1 MASFGQ
7 RLRQAREARNITL
20 QEIAATTKIGTR
32 ALQALEWERFEQ
44 LPGGIFNKGFV
55 RAYARC
61 VGLDEEET
69 VAAYMEAAKVAPP
82 ETDMQT
88 LATQVEAARPKRG
101 GGPNAG
107 TVVGILAVLVALVLG
122 GLWLRE
128 HRRESREAAEAQNR
142 EARAAV
148 SVTAPTVTPPVASPV
163 TSSGTQTDP
172 NGAVTSATNST
183 VEATQNTATPVAD
196 QKTASAPAPEVG
208 ATPVEVSITATSRAW
223 ISVLSDDKAAETF
236 TMDPSKPDMSSR
248 SYKAKERV
256 RLTLGNPTGVTVTYN
271 GKPAGA
277 LGKAGQRAVV
287 TFTAEGI
294 EKQ

>member
-1 MASFGQ
+1 VASFGQ

-82 ETDMQT
+82 ETDMQA
-88 LATQVEAARPKRG
+88 LATQVEAARPPKRG
-101 GGPNAG
+101 GGPNAA
-107 TVVGILAVLVALVLG
+107 TVVGILAVLVALGLG

-128 HRRESREAAEAQNR
+128 HRKESRESAEAQSR

-148 SVTAPTVTPPVASPV
+148 SVMAPTVTPPVTSPVASPV
-163 TSSGTQTDP
+163 TPTDP
-172 NGAVTSATNST
+172 NAAVTSATNST
-183 VEATQNTATPVAD
+183 VDATQNTV
-196 QKTASAPAPEVG
+196 QPAPQG
-208 ATPVEVSITATSRAW
+208 AALANAAPVEVSITANSRAW
-223 ISVLSDDKAAETF
+223 ISVLSDDKPAETL
-236 TMDPSKPDMSSR
+236 TMDPSKPEMSSR

-256 RLTLGNPTGVTVTYN
+256 KLTLGNPAGVTVTYN
-271 GKPAGA
+271 GKPAGT

-287 TFTAEGI
+287 TFTAGGI

>member
-1 MASFGQ
+1 VASFGQ
-7 RLRQAREARNITL
+7 KLRQAREARNITL

-107 TVVGILAVLVALVLG
+107 TVVGVLAVLVALVLG

-128 HRRESREAAEAQNR
+128 HRKESRESAEAQS
-142 EARAAV
+142 RASA
-148 SVTAPTVTPPVASPV
+148 SVMAPAVTPPAASPVASPV
-163 TSSGTQTDP
+163 TGTDP
-172 NGAVTSATNST
+172 NATVTSATNPT
-183 VEATQNTATPVAD
+183 VDASQNTVGEKA
-196 QKTASAPAPEVG
+196 ASAPPPDAA

-223 ISVLSDDKAAETF
+223 ISVLSDDKPAETL
-236 TMDPSKPDMSSR
+236 TLDPSDPEKSSR

-271 GKPAGA
+271 GKPAGT